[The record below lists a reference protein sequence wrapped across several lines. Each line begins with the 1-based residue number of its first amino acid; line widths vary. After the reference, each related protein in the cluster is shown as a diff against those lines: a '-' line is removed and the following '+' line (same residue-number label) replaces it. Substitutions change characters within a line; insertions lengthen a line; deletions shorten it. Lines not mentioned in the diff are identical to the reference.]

1 MKTNWKTQN
10 VENRHSSFIQLV
22 EKIDREKNKPT
33 RYKRTIE
40 TMLLE
45 FFGKTS
51 KKRYTWKRETF
62 KRLLIHLYNQ
72 KCYAILRDYNSVEVV
87 HKMSS
92 FGNKIVRNI
101 EDWKQE
107 GFEKEEQ
114 LKSLIQH
121 CFAIYE
127 TPAFLESSFFRSD
140 KKYMLWYIQIG
151 RGKSI
156 KELSQMPV
164 QLTSKMAHEFRNA
177 PPFFEANQAL
187 RYAQALGFGASVETA
202 KTIGFSRLSI
212 IRESEEEFW
221 VTVVQFFAKQ
231 KGLVKNEVDQIIDY
245 LTYKYREDQSFS
257 MKSRTLN
264 ALVNQTRDWHRNV
277 YKAEIGEVLTWKPSG
292 IKPLYVEEVE
302 EGKKVVYKTVEL
314 LNSVDLYEEGNEMH
328 HCVAEYDD
336 DCKDKACTIFSLQ
349 RQVEGEPMK
358 RMVTIEVGLPEREI
372 LQAQAKYNEE
382 PDKKSAELIDLWMT
396 NAKIKK
402 PKAVSYET
410 YQVQANVAGEGNNRV
425 VHVPSSDNYDMSEVA
440 RVIFWIL
447 YFIFKVILFSR

>member
-10 VENRHSSFIQLV
+10 VENRQSSFIQLV
-22 EKIDREKNKPT
+22 EKIDRENNKPT

-127 TPAFLESSFFRSD
+127 IPAFLESSFFRSD

-156 KELSQMPV
+156 KELS
-164 QLTSKMAHEFRNA
+164 
-177 PPFFEANQAL
+177 
-187 RYAQALGFGASVETA
+187 
-202 KTIGFSRLSI
+202 
-212 IRESEEEFW
+212 
-221 VTVVQFFAKQ
+221 
-231 KGLVKNEVDQIIDY
+231 
-245 LTYKYREDQSFS
+245 
-257 MKSRTLN
+257 
-264 ALVNQTRDWHRNV
+264 
-277 YKAEIGEVLTWKPSG
+277 
-292 IKPLYVEEVE
+292 
-302 EGKKVVYKTVEL
+302 
-314 LNSVDLYEEGNEMH
+314 
-328 HCVAEYDD
+328 
-336 DCKDKACTIFSLQ
+336 
-349 RQVEGEPMK
+349 
-358 RMVTIEVGLPEREI
+358 
-372 LQAQAKYNEE
+372 
-382 PDKKSAELIDLWMT
+382 T
-396 NAKIKK
+396 NASTINK
-402 PKAVSYET
+402 
-410 YQVQANVAGEGNNRV
+410 
-425 VHVPSSDNYDMSEVA
+425 
-440 RVIFWIL
+440 
-447 YFIFKVILFSR
+447 